1 MQKQIQVGDYL
12 ALLGVALLTFVG
24 ILGETALNVTYPAL
38 AKQFSISLDT
48 TQWLTA
54 GYLLTVT
61 IMMGATAYL
70 LKRFSA
76 RHLQLVAVGA
86 FIIGD
91 ITAALA
97 PSFGVLMSARLV
109 QAVATGLA
117 TPMFFNL
124 IFTLVPR
131 EKLGMMTGMAG
142 MVISFAP
149 ALGPTYGGWVET
161 SLDWRWIFWF
171 ILPVAVISLL
181 LGQIFIKARP
191 SQKPAAF
198 NLASFIALALAM
210 IAWIYGL
217 SLIGKGGVGPAFW
230 GCLALAIVLFLTF
243 GWLNFHGLTHLM
255 DLRIFK
261 QPAVLFDGVVYFC
274 LQFINIGL
282 SLVIPIYAQYT
293 LHASSFTAGLILLPG
308 TVLGAVTSP
317 LAGTLAD
324 RKGFALPVLTG
335 STLLTLGAA
344 TFYLAQAHLTVVG
357 IMLTF
362 VVLRVGF
369 NLTFSNTISN
379 ASTQVPIQNAAD
391 VSAIFNMLQQF
402 AGATGVVFLASL
414 MAVYENQSWGT
425 MATRTYAG
433 GRVDFTMTLVL
444 ALVVLGANLINYHFQ
459 AHRKQA
465 PATK

>member
-1 MQKQIQVGDYL
+1 MEKKIQAGDYL

-38 AKQFSISLDT
+38 AKQFAISLDT

-70 LKRFSA
+70 LKRFPA
-76 RHLQLVAVGA
+76 RVLQLVAVIA
-86 FIIGD
+86 FIVGD
-91 ITAALA
+91 LAAALA
-97 PSFGVLMSARLV
+97 PTFAVLMIARLV

-131 EKLGMMTGMAG
+131 EKLGMMTGIAG

-161 SLDWRWIFWF
+161 ALNWRWIFWF
-171 ILPVAVISLL
+171 ILPVALISLV
-181 LGQIFIKARP
+181 LGQLFIRH
-191 SQKPAAF
+191 QPAQHPAGF
-198 NLASFIALALAM
+198 NLAAFLTLALAM
-210 IAWIYGL
+210 ISWIYGL
-217 SLIGKGGVGPAFW
+217 SLIGSGGSPLARW
-230 GCLALAIVLFLTF
+230 GFLALAVALFCLF
-243 GWLNFHGLTHLM
+243 GWLNFRGKTHLM

-261 QPAVLFDGVVYFC
+261 QAAVSLDGLTYFC

-293 LHASSFTAGLILLPG
+293 LHSSSFVAGLILLPG
-308 TVLGAVTSP
+308 TVLGAITSP

-324 RKGFALPVLTG
+324 RFGFALPVLSG
-335 STLLTLGAA
+335 SCFLTIGAA
-344 TFYLAQAHLTVVG
+344 IFYFTQAQLSVVG
-357 IMLTF
+357 IMVTF
-362 VVLRVGF
+362 ILLRVGF
-369 NLTFSNTISN
+369 NLAFSNTISN
-379 ASTQVPIQNAAD
+379 ASTQVAVQNAAD

-414 MAVYENQSWGT
+414 MAVYENQTWGT
-425 MATRTYAG
+425 MASRTAAG
-433 GRVDFTMTLVL
+433 GRVDFALTFAL
-444 ALVVLGANLINYHFQ
+444 ALVVLCANLVNYHFQ

-465 PATK
+465 SAA